1 MAKHMQ
7 HIAVPKHMQHI
18 ARCAPVL
25 GHEIEAEEGLAEDGG
40 QHHVCQEPGAEARVE
55 KRCRSQ

>member
-1 MAKHMQ
+1 VAKHMQ

-40 QHHVCQEPGAEARVE
+40 QHHVCQEPGAEAWVE
-55 KRCRSQ
+55 